1 VATEFEVSHPLV
13 IQLECIGQI
22 ALTVRDL
29 AESKRF
35 YQETLGMK
43 FLFDAGSMIFFQ
55 CGTVRLMLGLGDKP
69 APAESVAGSGTIVYF
84 RVAEIE
90 AVSAVLKTHGV
101 EFVQDPHLVA
111 KMPDHDLWMAFVKDP
126 SGNVLGLMS
135 EVVRLATDV

>member
-1 VATEFEVSHPLV
+1 MATEFEVSHPLV

-43 FLFDAGSMIFFQ
+43 FLFDAGSMVFFQ
-55 CGTVRLMLGLGDKP
+55 CGTVRLMLGLGEKP
-69 APAESVAGSGTIVYF
+69 AAAENVGSGTILYF

-90 AVSAVLKTHGV
+90 AVCAVLKAQRV
-101 EFVQDPHLVA
+101 EFVQDAHLVA

-135 EVVRLATDV
+135 EIVHLATDV

>member
-1 VATEFEVSHPLV
+1 MATEFEVSHPLV

-22 ALTVRDL
+22 ALTVSDL
-29 AESKRF
+29 GESKRF

-55 CGTVRLMLGLGDKP
+55 CGTVRLMLGLSEKP
-69 APAESVAGSGTIVYF
+69 AETVAGSGTVLYF
-84 RVAEIE
+84 KVAEIE
-90 AVSAVLKTHGV
+90 AVCAVLKAHGV
-101 EFVQDPHLVA
+101 EFVQDAHLVA

-135 EVVRLATDV
+135 EVVHLAANV